1 MWENRDFSSVMSEV
15 MCPAKVHNRGRV
27 TIDAD
32 VRRELGIEPGD
43 HVILS
48 VRRLGDSNDD

>member
-1 MWENRDFSSVMSEV
+1 MSEAR
-15 MCPAKVHNRGRV
+15 CPAKVHDRGRV
-27 TIDAD
+27 TIDVD

-48 VRRLGDSNDD
+48 VERLEEQ